1 MTCFHDVHG
10 NNLEFSS
17 GRRVA
22 TRRDNTF
29 DCGVCALNF
38 PLSDPSFSTDDDF
51 VSPLNRVQ
59 LRVTRTDSHWKGG
72 LGIGLSPQPPVPDA
86 LPESSR
92 DVGEGWAF
100 VQVPQEVLG
109 VGTLVTLWVD
119 FSTRELCYETSGNA
133 PGDLN
138 EDEDD
143 DDDYNENNGEL
154 QLDDPIILDCIDNN
168 MELWLYVDIYG
179 FVTEVELIGVHI
191 DLIGL

>member
-1 MTCFHDVHG
+1 MACFHDVHG
-10 NNLEFSS
+10 TNLQFSS

-22 TRRDNTF
+22 TRRDGTF
-29 DCGVCALNF
+29 NSGVCAFNF
-38 PLSDPSFSTDDDF
+38 PLSDQSFSTQSDC

-59 LRVTRTDSHWKGG
+59 LRVTRTDSNWKGG

-119 FSTRELCYETSGNA
+119 FITRELCYETSNNNPGN
-133 PGDLN
+133 LN

-143 DDDYNENNGEL
+143 DENNGEL
-154 QLDDPIILDCIDNN
+154 QLDDSMILDCIDNN
-168 MELWLYVDIYG
+168 IELWLYVDIYG
-179 FVTEVELIGVHI
+179 FVTEVELIGVQI
-191 DLIGL
+191 L